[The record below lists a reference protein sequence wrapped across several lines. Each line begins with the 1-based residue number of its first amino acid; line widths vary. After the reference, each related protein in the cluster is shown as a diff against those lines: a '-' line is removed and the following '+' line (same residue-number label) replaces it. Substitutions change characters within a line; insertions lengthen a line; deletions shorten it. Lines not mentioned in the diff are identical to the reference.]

1 MTLRTVPKRKVS
13 DLSGAE
19 MTYIAAGVPTYGFSL
34 YARAEV
40 KDVPSLKG
48 RVVGLMT
55 KGASTDHGM
64 TALLRQYNLRSGQDV
79 KILYLGGVREGLAA
93 LERGIVSAT
102 TISAPTTLMARRLG
116 YKGVNNFAALNIS

>member
-55 KGASTDHGM
+55 RHSPFLK
-64 TALLRQYNLRSGQDV
+64 
-79 KILYLGGVREGLAA
+79 K
-93 LERGIVSAT
+93 RG
-102 TISAPTTLMARRLG
+102 
-116 YKGVNNFAALNIS
+116 